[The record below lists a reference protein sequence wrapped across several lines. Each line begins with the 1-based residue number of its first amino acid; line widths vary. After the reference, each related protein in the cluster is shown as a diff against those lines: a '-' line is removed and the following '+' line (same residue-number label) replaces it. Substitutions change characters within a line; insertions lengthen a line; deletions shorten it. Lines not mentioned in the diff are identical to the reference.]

1 MEFDYIS
8 IFSVFWIERWVYV
21 FKNIVFVVENNLF
34 KLILRG
40 VIKLYIDM
48 FNNKIVRLWRN

>member
-34 KLILRG
+34 KLIFRG

-48 FNNKIVRLWRN
+48 LNNKIIRLWRN